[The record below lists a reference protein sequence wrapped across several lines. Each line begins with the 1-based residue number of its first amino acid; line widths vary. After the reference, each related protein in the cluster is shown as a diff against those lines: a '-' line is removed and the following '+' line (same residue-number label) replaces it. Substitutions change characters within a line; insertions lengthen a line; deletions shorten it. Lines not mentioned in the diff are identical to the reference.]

1 MFMTCSSCKSE
12 NLAELEAEMNIHLPS
27 PEGLEKA
34 GVWAFPKV
42 IVCFDCGTAVFAIP
56 KTELRRLEGAVAA

>member
-1 MFMTCSSCKSE
+1 MFMTCSLCRSE

-34 GVWAFPKV
+34 GVWAFPKLM
-42 IVCFDCGTAVFAIP
+42 VCFDCGTAVFAISE
-56 KTELRRLEGAVAA
+56 TELRLLESAVEA